1 MTFISR
7 NMGTAR
13 LGIAL
18 IVFLLY
24 GLAIAVLVNSEIP
37 AGNKDVLMLLLG
49 NLGPLMGA
57 IGGYY
62 YRAQREAGS

>member
-1 MTFISR
+1 MTFITQ

-37 AGNKDVLMLLLG
+37 AGKKDVLMLLLG

-57 IGGYY
+57 IGSYY